1 MEEKKYEFMN
11 QIFTLFICLFIKLI
25 LFFNKSWTP
34 PSKIRK
40 MSKEKI
46 DEIRKNWHIIVEGD
60 DVPPPIKSFKVMKN
74 NYFEFTI
81 KINNK

>member
-1 MEEKKYEFMN
+1 
-11 QIFTLFICLFIKLI
+11 
-25 LFFNKSWTP
+25 
-34 PSKIRK
+34 